1 MRKRDPYSVL
11 GVGKSASEEEIKRA
25 YRKLAR
31 LYHPDMNGDSKTAEA
46 KFKELSEAYEILADR
61 EKRRTYDTFGHDGLD
76 GQFRDFSGT
85 RYSSS
90 PGQKR
95 NTYHFDFN
103 NFSRSGDYGFFDDVF
118 SDFFKSDGNRRTRKS
133 GSARGTDL
141 EYRLTVDF
149 FQAFHGVS
157 AIVSVMDRK
166 INVHVPAGVDSG
178 SRIRVPGQG
187 ASGLRGGPPGDLFLD
202 VTVTPHPFFRRE
214 ADDIFTTLPITISEA
229 VLGAKIEVPAPDG
242 RLVLKIPQG
251 TQSGTN
257 FRFKGKGFPS
267 IRERE
272 RGDFYV
278 VAQIIIP
285 SHIDPVSRELLA
297 EFERRNPS
305 NPRRGIWGEG
315 F

>member
-1 MRKRDPYSVL
+1 MRKRDPYIVL
-11 GVGKSASEEEIKRA
+11 GVGKSASDEEIKRA

-31 LYHPDMNGDSKTAEA
+31 RYHPDMNGDSKSAEA
-46 KFKELSEAYEILADR
+46 KFKELSEAYEILADK
-61 EKRRTYDTFGHDGLD
+61 EKRTRYDAFGHDGLD
-76 GQFRDFSGT
+76 AHFRDFSTG
-85 RYSSS
+85 YGN

-95 NTYHFDFN
+95 NTYHFDFS

-118 SDFFKSDGNRRTRKS
+118 SDFFKSDSSRRSRKS

-166 INVHVPAGVDSG
+166 INVHIPAGVDSG

-187 ASGLRGGPPGDLFLD
+187 APGLRGGIPGDLFLD

-214 ADDIFTTLPITISEA
+214 GDDIFTTLPVTISEA

-257 FRFKGKGFPS
+257 FRFKDKGFPS
-267 IRERE
+267 IRDKG

-278 VAQIIIP
+278 VAQVIIP
-285 SHIDPVSRELLA
+285 SHIDQVSRELLS

-305 NPRRGIWGEG
+305 HPRRGLWGDG